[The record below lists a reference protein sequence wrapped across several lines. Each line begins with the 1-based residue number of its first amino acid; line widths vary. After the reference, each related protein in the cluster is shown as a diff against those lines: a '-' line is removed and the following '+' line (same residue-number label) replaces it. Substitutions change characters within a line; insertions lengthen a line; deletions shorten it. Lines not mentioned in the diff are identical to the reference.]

1 MKKTLLVTL
10 LTLIATCWQ
19 VQAQEDQRVLFA
31 VHGDAVSAGEFMT
44 VFNKNN
50 YSQKPA
56 TQADLQEYLDLYIKF
71 KLKVQEAYSL
81 GLDTGA
87 KFIRELGNYRDQ
99 LAQPYLRDKESS
111 AALVKEAYART
122 TTERRASH
130 IMVRVE
136 ENASP
141 ADSLAAYK
149 KAQNIATRVQKG
161 EDFGLLARTLSEDP
175 SAADNGGDL
184 GFFSAFRMIYS
195 FEDMAYKTPIGQTSP
210 IFRTQFG
217 YHILKATDERPAR
230 GEMRVAH
237 LMLVIRNTDTDSV
250 KAQTQKRIMELYK
263 KIQAGENFEQLVAQ
277 YSEDPSSA
285 SNQGLLPYFGTG
297 RMVPEFE
304 EAAFGLTKDGD
315 IAAPIL
321 TPYGWHIIKRTDK
334 REVAPFEQMRAEL
347 EARVARDS
355 RANINKVN
363 LIKKLK
369 EGYAFQENAKAK
381 QAVWAQINR
390 EAYQQGSW
398 AAPKPDKKNEVVFSF
413 ADQQYL
419 QSDVAAYLQSKQ
431 SQAMNADLDIFL
443 NKTYHTWIDALILD
457 YEDAHLEEKYPDFR
471 ALLKEYRE
479 GILLF
484 DLTDQMVWSKAV
496 TDTTGLQAYYEQQ
509 VSNYMY
515 QQRVAAEIF
524 TAIDEKTAKAALKAA
539 QKKKFNAADYL
550 AKTNKENPLNLKINS
565 GKFEAEQNAVVDLFD
580 QSEGFS
586 GILEHKGQ
594 WVFIRVDALLA
605 PSPKPLAEIRG
616 LVTSDFQ
623 QYLERAWIAE
633 LEQKYKVVVNQD
645 TLNSLLN

>member
-398 AAPKPDKKNEVVFSF
+398 AAPMPDKKNEVVFSF